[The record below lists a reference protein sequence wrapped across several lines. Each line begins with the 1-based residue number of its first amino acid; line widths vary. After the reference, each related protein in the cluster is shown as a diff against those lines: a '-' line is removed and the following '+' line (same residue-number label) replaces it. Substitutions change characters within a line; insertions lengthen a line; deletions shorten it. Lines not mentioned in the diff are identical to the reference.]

1 MTSEIQPRSQ
11 ILRKRGPR
19 NLLKKHVRQLLAAT
33 APAAMNIRPTTWPW
47 RACRYHAK
55 QAIRVHLRTRSL
67 WAPSRAAVCE
77 GMSLKWGPRIGARI
91 IVGPHLPQGPLWAT
105 PPNSAPPP
113 ACTHPVSARHA
124 PGLGAHRPKLG
135 AQIWRANN
143 RRPTFAASATV
154 VHTSQFSP
162 ATCVHALCGRPERA
176 RFGRAPSENGVQNWR
191 ANNCRPALDAGATV
205 VHTPQF
211 SPATCV
217 HAPCGGPAG
226 MGFAPAPAGIRG
238 PKCRGS

>member
-19 NLLKKHVRQLLAAT
+19 NLLKTHVRQLLAAT

-154 VHTSQFSP
+154 VHT
-162 ATCVHALCGRPERA
+162 
-176 RFGRAPSENGVQNWR
+176 
-191 ANNCRPALDAGATV
+191 
-205 VHTPQF
+205 PQF

-217 HAPCGGPAG
+217 HAPCGRFARSLFALPLAEIGGPYCWPLLDLGPLRDTPCHSASAS
-226 MGFAPAPAGIRG
+226 FAQRHLRARTLWAPPPISATELGWQPSLSPA
-238 PKCRGS
+238 